1 MNSGNLIA
9 GAMETMAVFT
19 LRAPP
24 GGALPGLEL
33 VGVARGGQEV
43 DNRLTVRRW
52 SVYLGFIS
60 LAMMVIR
67 FLFLVFFLGSLFEF
81 ETGILVVVEF
91 GLGLPN
97 LVLSFSWFG
106 SSSGEGSGSV
116 VCSF

>member
-19 LRAPP
+19 SRAPP

-60 LAMMVIR
+60 LAMMVI
-67 FLFLVFFLGSLFEF
+67 
-81 ETGILVVVEF
+81 
-91 GLGLPN
+91 
-97 LVLSFSWFG
+97 SWFG